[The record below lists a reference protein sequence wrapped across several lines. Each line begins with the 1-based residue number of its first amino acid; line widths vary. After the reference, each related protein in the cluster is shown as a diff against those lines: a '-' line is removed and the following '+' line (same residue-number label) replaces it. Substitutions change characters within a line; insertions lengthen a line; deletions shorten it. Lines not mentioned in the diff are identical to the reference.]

1 MTAHA
6 AQLNLNAHPAPSP
19 GHWRDAS
26 LDEYRAH
33 LAALVPI
40 VDACA
45 KARDLKTCDPL
56 LVGPDDNIPFGQ
68 GRRLIRYGW
77 LRVLLSRAEDP
88 DQKPSKKSIKSA
100 TPDHENDEPAGTRP
114 PPVTTSAL
122 LEAAKARL
130 AADLAQ
136 TEVAAAPEPAHTAER
151 AAMRQ
156 ILAGKD
162 FRGVEQQSVRDTL
175 LEKLGNWLD
184 NIFDPCRWAARAFCV
199 GGPRAGVGIYPR
211 RVHRAGVGA
220 DAAGAPLA
228 GAAGSGRSYACSRR
242 GLGPRLAIVA

>member
-1 MTAHA
+1 MSLRPIPLRALCCAALAAAFALPGPTAHA

-88 DQKPSKKSIKSA
+88 TRS
-100 TPDHENDEPAGTRP
+100 PA
-114 PPVTTSAL
+114 
-122 LEAAKARL
+122 
-130 AADLAQ
+130 
-136 TEVAAAPEPAHTAER
+136 
-151 AAMRQ
+151 
-156 ILAGKD
+156 
-162 FRGVEQQSVRDTL
+162 
-175 LEKLGNWLD
+175 
-184 NIFDPCRWAARAFCV
+184 
-199 GGPRAGVGIYPR
+199 
-211 RVHRAGVGA
+211 
-220 DAAGAPLA
+220 
-228 GAAGSGRSYACSRR
+228 RS
-242 GLGPRLAIVA
+242 P